1 MKIQVK
7 QPRRLQALELYS
19 QDFYEDVI
27 KPAVDTEVKEQGV
40 VPKNKITTIRRCMKD
55 AFDAE
60 DETVKQKYIDA
71 AQAQPKKTVGTEPD
85 MSPEGYSS

>member
-1 MKIQVK
+1 MK

-19 QDFYEDVI
+19 QDFYEDTI

-40 VPKNKITTIRRCMKD
+40 AQKNKIATIRRCMKE

-71 AQAQPKKTVGTEPD
+71 AQLQPKKTVGIEPD
-85 MSPEGYSS
+85 TSPEGFAS